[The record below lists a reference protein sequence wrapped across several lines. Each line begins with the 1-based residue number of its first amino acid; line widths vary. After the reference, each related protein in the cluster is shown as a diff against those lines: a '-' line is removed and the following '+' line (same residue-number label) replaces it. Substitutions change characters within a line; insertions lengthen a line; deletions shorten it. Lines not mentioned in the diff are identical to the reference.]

1 MRKIFT
7 IVVLVTASLLSLSPA
22 QAGCLPDPHGGLVCG
37 DGKDAVRVFADT
49 TSPSKKLA
57 FGWRTPSGLPS
68 GRNLPSD
75 SIENVLIRLDD
86 GAVLAKLGGEF
97 WSTGE
102 VIANRYEQLA
112 AWSPDSRAVV
122 EVANSRWDSD
132 SFAYYAIDGDKV
144 TKIDLRALV
153 EPVLKSKVPASRREG
168 QSFRVREELPVKLDA
183 RGHLNFTVMLYI
195 PKSEP
200 TLDYAVA
207 MEISR
212 KGGTSA
218 ARIASIRRVKVDP
231 RL

>member
-1 MRKIFT
+1 MRNAFAIFA
-7 IVVLVTASLLSLSPA
+7 LLAASLLSLTPA
-22 QAGCLPDPHGGLVCG
+22 RADCAPDSFGASICG
-37 DGKDAVRVFADT
+37 DGKDAVRVFSDT
-49 TSPSKKLA
+49 ISPSKKLA
-57 FGWRTPSGLPS
+57 FGWRTPNGLPS
-68 GRNLPSD
+68 GHNLPSD
-75 SIENVLIRLDD
+75 IENVLIRLDD

-102 VIANRYEQLA
+102 MIANRYEQLA
-112 AWSPDSRAVV
+112 VWSPDSRAVV

-132 SFAYYAIDGDKV
+132 SFAYYAIEGDKV

-153 EPVLKSKVPASRREG
+153 EPVLKGKLPVSQRES
-168 QSFRVREELPVKLDA
+168 QSFRVREQLPVKLDA
-183 RGHLNFTVMLYI
+183 RGHLNFTVMLYV

-207 MEISR
+207 VEISR
-212 KGGTSA
+212 KAGVPA